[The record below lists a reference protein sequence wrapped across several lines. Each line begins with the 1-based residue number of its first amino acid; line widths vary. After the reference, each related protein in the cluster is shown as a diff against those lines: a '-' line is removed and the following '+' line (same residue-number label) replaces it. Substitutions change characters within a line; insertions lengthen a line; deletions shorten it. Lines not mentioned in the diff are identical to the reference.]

1 MRKALE
7 LGVNINL
14 DNDHEMEIVDRLMR
28 NEYKGGTAKSKH
40 IGLRIN
46 PLVGDVTDGNLK
58 EIDEAYHIADMAIK
72 ESKFGIPLNT
82 DTKDKVMA
90 LFKKYE
96 WLNSLHCHAGSHG
109 TPMKFFIGAARVR
122 KLILEYY
129 SSESFQS
136 FDLYSI
142 ASGRLCPRSG
152 AELSEEA

>member
-1 MRKALE
+1 MKKALQ

-28 NEYKGGTAKSKH
+28 NDYKGGKAKSKH